1 GCGHRWATADAHR
14 VERRQHEEPYA
25 MNPVLRRG
33 RSLATRRQG
42 GVSLVIV
49 LVLLVAT
56 SLLGIAVLRSTAMQ
70 ERMSANLRDRSLAF
84 QAAESALR
92 YAQDVVLAS
101 GDWDT
106 QIPTEEDCDE
116 SSICPTGLAANWS
129 AVPDGAYDSARL
141 AAPPEYWIEY
151 LGTGPGRKGSCDVVP
166 PTLDCQSPIFRVTA
180 RSRAEGRADVLVQ
193 ANIISRIPDPGT

>member
-1 GCGHRWATADAHR
+1 
-14 VERRQHEEPYA
+14 
-25 MNPVLRRG
+25 MNPVLRKNG
-33 RSLATRRQG
+33 RLPARRER

-92 YAQDVVLAS
+92 YAQEVVLAGS
-101 GDWDT
+101 TWDT
-106 QIPTEEDCDE
+106 QIPTDEDCTNFSVCTLD
-116 SSICPTGLAANWS
+116 PDDPATVDFVPPWV
-129 AVPDGAYDSARL
+129 AVPADQYDSVRL
-141 AAPPEYWIEY
+141 AAAPEYWIEY
-151 LGTGPGRKGSCDVVP
+151 LGTGPGRKGSCDTLP
-166 PTLDCQSPIFRVTA
+166 PSLDCQSPMFRVIA
-180 RSRAEGRADVLVQ
+180 RSRAEGRADVMLQ